1 MRPVVVELYIELS
14 FNFWVCGGSPLVV
27 VRAYWPALEYP
38 IGIITTQYWP
48 NTIRIVFGECR
59 KSGTMPGDF
68 STLKYNIMA
77 LEQLHND
84 EFSTNLDEMS
94 LFHSEYSGDIN
105 FSP

>member
-1 MRPVVVELYIELS
+1 
-14 FNFWVCGGSPLVV
+14 VV
-27 VRAYWPALEYP
+27 VRAHWPVLEYP
-38 IGIITTQYWP
+38 IGIIMIQCWP

-77 LEQLHND
+77 LGQLHND
-84 EFSTNLDEMS
+84 ESSTSLDEMS
-94 LFHSEYSGDIN
+94 LFHSEYSEDIN